1 MPVEMG
7 LGRSCTNPAEMLL
20 ADDRQQIEYS
30 MLGERTKGC
39 VMWFLIFIAIAM
51 LAAPETSAHEYCPK
65 AECEETKQKI
75 RQIQSKMRQGYT
87 RKQGEKLEADLR
99 KYRAIRSK
107 RCR

>member
-1 MPVEMG
+1 
-7 LGRSCTNPAEMLL
+7 
-20 ADDRQQIEYS
+20 
-30 MLGERTKGC
+30 
-39 VMWFLIFIAIAM
+39 MWLLIFTAVA
-51 LAAPETSAHEYCPK
+51 LLFAPATQAHVYCPK